1 MRVRTSVLRAGI
13 QPREVFINR
22 LIALGLGMVAGT
34 ALGAVAIS
42 QLQAQ
47 AKAPSA
53 YAIVDI
59 SEITNPELM
68 KQLAVKAGPA
78 VAAAGGHLIARTEN
92 IVALDGTPPKRFVII
107 GFDGMDK
114 AKILVR
120 LAGAARGQCARQT
133 IAEIAHI
140 CRRGNGQLGLAASRP
155 EIATTGQ

>member
-1 MRVRTSVLRAGI
+1 MRARTSVLRAGI

-114 AKILVR
+114 AKSWYASPVQQEVNA
-120 LAGAARGQCARQT
+120 LAKQSQK
-133 IAEIAHI
+133 
-140 CRRGNGQLGLAASRP
+140 SRIFVV
-155 EIATTGQ
+155 EGMAN

>member
-1 MRVRTSVLRAGI
+1 MRARTSVLRAGI

-47 AKAPSA
+47 AKAPGA

-114 AKILVR
+114 AKSWYASPVQQEVDA
-120 LAGAARGQCARQT
+120 LAKQSQK
-133 IAEIAHI
+133 
-140 CRRGNGQLGLAASRP
+140 SRIFVV
-155 EIATTGQ
+155 EGMAN